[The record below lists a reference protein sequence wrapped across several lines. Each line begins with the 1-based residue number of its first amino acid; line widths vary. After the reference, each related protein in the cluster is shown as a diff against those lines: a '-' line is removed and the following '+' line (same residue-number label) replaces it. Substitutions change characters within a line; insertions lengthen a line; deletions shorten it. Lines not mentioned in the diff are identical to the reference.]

1 MDVDERSSR
10 NLHKRQTT
18 KTPLYPLALSQTLAL
33 KTSPARDAQTL
44 RLIRFDDQAMGESGV
59 VSF

>member
-10 NLHKRQTT
+10 NLHKRHS
-18 KTPLYPLALSQTLAL
+18 KTPLYPLALSLTLAL

-44 RLIRFDDQAMGESGV
+44 RLIRFDDQAMGEGAV
-59 VSF
+59 VPF